1 MITRQRSLLAVSLS
15 IDFFVI
21 MGVFLV
27 AALLAQPVSLLATH
41 QYMFLLPLLLFV
53 IWYFSTSNLSY
64 YENIGDRFLASNAFT
79 LFQLVFIQAV
89 SIVLYVFL
97 VKETYF
103 TRNFLMSYALLLY
116 IVSVIKA
123 VITRKILKHRKR
135 SGKSLRNLLIV
146 GSGETALEFLRTA
159 QNNTSLGYSYI
170 GLISGS
176 IVDIPE
182 FAGTF
187 SDFEEVIEKKEIADV
202 FIALEQNE
210 SGWLQG
216 VIRICNKYALHTYI
230 IPDYLRYLAKKYT
243 ITSVDKFPVLSLR
256 KEPLEELHWRILKR
270 IFDVCVAVLVCVFIV
285 PWLFT
290 VITVL
295 QKLLSPGPVFYIQ
308 NRVGKNHKFFRCY
321 KFRSMS
327 VTKTDIQ
334 YKPTSQNDERI
345 TKFGRFLRKSN
356 LDELPQI
363 LNVLVGDMSIVGP
376 RPHAVVYDEMYE
388 NFIEDIRLRNL
399 VKPGITGWAQIHGL
413 RGDVHD
419 LEENK
424 KRIQKRIELDIWY
437 IENWSLSLD
446 IQILFITILQMI
458 TGDTKG
464 H

>member
-1 MITRQRSLLAVSLS
+1 MITRQRSLLAVSFLA
-15 IDFFVI
+15 DLFVI
-21 MGVFLV
+21 IGVFIV
-27 AALLAQPVSLLATH
+27 AALLAQPASLLATH
-41 QYMFLLPLLLFV
+41 SYMFLLPVILFV
-53 IWYFSTSNLSY
+53 IWYFSTSNLGY
-64 YENIGDRFLASNAFT
+64 YENIGNRFLATNAFT
-79 LFQLVFIQAV
+79 LFQLVFIQSLA
-89 SIVLYVFL
+89 IVLFVFL

-116 IVSVIKA
+116 SVSVIKA
-123 VITRKILKHRKR
+123 IITRKVLKHRKR
-135 SGKSLRNLLIV
+135 SGKSLRNLLVV

-159 QNNTSLGYSYI
+159 QQNTSLGYSYI

-176 IVDIPE
+176 TVDAPE
-182 FAGTF
+182 FAGTYP
-187 SDFEEVIEKKEIADV
+187 DFEGRIEEKEIADV
-202 FIALEQNE
+202 FIALEQDE
-210 SGWLQG
+210 SSRLQE
-216 VIRICNKYALHTYI
+216 VIRVCNKYALHTYI
-230 IPDYLRYLAKKYT
+230 IPDYLRYLSAKYT
-243 ITSVDKFPVLSLR
+243 VTSVDKFPVLSLR
-256 KEPLEELHWRILKR
+256 KEPLEELHWRIIKR
-270 IFDVCVAVLVCVFIV
+270 TFDVCVALLVCIFIV
-285 PWLFT
+285 PWLF
-290 VITVL
+290 IIIAVL
-295 QKLLSPGPVFYIQ
+295 QKFLSPGPVFYIQ

-327 VTKTDIQ
+327 ASKTDVQ

-446 IQILFITILQMI
+446 VQILFITILQMI